1 MILPDRSATA
11 ISAWLLAEG
20 AHLPDM
26 GALVEGLALRL
37 LAAEVPVA
45 RVASMVETLHPRFVG
60 AMRVWEP
67 GSDMR
72 LRRVTFDDPVV
83 VAPDAKYTIDE
94 LQKTGAPFEMRLD
107 DPAVD
112 EYDLLP
118 ALRDAGHTHYLLLPL
133 RFRGDPL
140 HGVSFSTKVPGG
152 FTPAHRALLDAI
164 LPALNA
170 VMNVQSVHR
179 MWADV
184 LRAYVGS
191 EPADLILKGAI
202 RRGDVRR
209 IRAALLMSD
218 LRGFTVLANAADP
231 ETTVAAINAY
241 LDRVVPAV
249 VSQGG
254 EVLKFMGDGVLAIFP
269 VSAARDAAAACA
281 AALAAARQALAVE
294 GPRLGMA
301 LHLGEAAYG
310 NIGAGDR
317 LDFTVIGRDVNLLA
331 RLEKLCG
338 QTGEAIVLSDAFASA
353 LGAPARA
360 LGTFELKGFPAP
372 QPAFAPEG

>member
-1 MILPDRSATA
+1 MTLPERSATA
-11 ISAWLLAEG
+11 ISEWLLAEG

-26 GALVEGLALRL
+26 GALVEALALRL
-37 LAAEVPVA
+37 LAADVPVA

-72 LRRVTFDDPVV
+72 LRRATFDDPAILQTNV
-83 VAPDAKYTIDE
+83 KFTIDA
-94 LQKTGAPFEMRLD
+94 LQETGRAFEMRLD

-112 EYDLLP
+112 GYDLLP
-118 ALRDAGHTHYLLLPL
+118 NLRASGHTHYVLLPL
-133 RFRGDPL
+133 RFRGGPL
-140 HGVSFSTKVPGG
+140 HGISYSTKRPGG
-152 FTPAHRALLDAI
+152 FAPEHRALLDAI

-170 VMNVQSVHR
+170 VMNVQAVHR
-179 MWADV
+179 MWGDV
-184 LRAYVGS
+184 L
-191 EPADLILKGAI
+191 
-202 RRGDVRR
+202 R
-209 IRAALLMSD
+209 IRAAMLMSD
-218 LRGFTVLANAADP
+218 LRGFTALADAADP
-231 ETTVAAINAY
+231 EATVAAINAY
-241 LDRVVPAV
+241 LDRVVPPV
-249 VSQGG
+249 VAAGG

-269 VSAARDAAAACA
+269 VGESRDAAAACA
-281 AALAAARQALAVE
+281 AALGAAKAALASGAPE

-338 QTGEAIVLSDAFASA
+338 SLGEPLVLSGAFAGA
-353 LGAPARA
+353 LGAPSRA
-360 LGTFELKGFPAP
+360 LGTFDLKGFAES
-372 QPAFAPEG
+372 QPAFAPAS

>member
-1 MILPDRSATA
+1 MSLPPPAATA
-11 ISAWLLAEG
+11 ISEWLLAEG
-20 AHLPDM
+20 AHMSDM
-26 GALVEGLALRL
+26 GALVEALAGRL
-37 LAAEVPVA
+37 LAAGVPVA

-72 LRRVTFDDPVV
+72 LRRVTFDDPVIL
-83 VAPDAKYTIDE
+83 APDAKYTIDV
-94 LQKTGAPFEMRLD
+94 LQQTGRAFEMHLD

-118 ALRDAGHTHYLLLPL
+118 ALRAKGHTHYLLLPL

-140 HGVSFSTKVPGG
+140 HGISYSTKRPGG
-152 FTPAHRALLDAI
+152 FAPEHRAVFDAI

-179 MWADV
+179 MWTDV
-184 LRAYVGS
+184 LTAYVGA
-191 EPADLILKGAI
+191 EPAGLILKGAI
-202 RRGDVRR
+202 RRGDVRG
-209 IRAALLMSD
+209 IRAAMLMSD
-218 LRGFTVLANAADP
+218 LRGFTALANASDP

-249 VSQGG
+249 VARGG
-254 EVLKFMGDGVLAIFP
+254 EVLKFIGDGVLAIFR
-269 VSAARDAAAACA
+269 VGETLDERAACA
-281 AALAAARQALAVE
+281 AALAAAQEALAAE

-338 QTGEAIVLSDAFASA
+338 ATGEPLVMSGAFANA
-353 LGAPARA
+353 LGSGARP
-360 LGTFELKGFPAP
+360 LGIFELKGFPEP
-372 QPAFAPEG
+372 QPAFAPAP